1 MKEFSEE
8 KSMEIDIKKELSQ
21 KLSFIRQKYE
31 DEYKMFSRLLN
42 IMMFQLWAAGA
53 YGVFYVIMVWIFVKT
68 AKGNLFHNINTVILL
83 AVFSVILIV
92 LIITPI
98 KMISIAKVFRNKI
111 AELKREADAE
121 TDVYNFLVQS
131 LTEDY
136 SVFPNLSFGYGD
148 IDIIVVGPTG
158 IFVVDVKS
166 NRGVAALNSSDKLNV
181 IDGDKPYKNYRR
193 QVIQETMQLKTHLD
207 GKITF
212 SAFIHSA
219 IVMPNAS
226 VMKDIVL
233 ESSYDK
239 FKIPV
244 LSKQGLLEFIHNQE
258 KISSDRVKEVV
269 KVIENYYKDLTEEGF
284 NTNNG

>member
-1 MKEFSEE
+1 MKEFNEE
-8 KSMEIDIKKELSQ
+8 KSMEIDVKKELSQ
-21 KLSFIRQKYE
+21 KLSFIRKKYE
-31 DEYKMFSRLLN
+31 DEYKMFSRLLG
-42 IMMFQLWAAGA
+42 IMMFQLWSAGA
-53 YGVFYVIMVWIFVKT
+53 YGVFYAVMIWVF
-68 AKGNLFHNINTVILL
+68 AKANLFHNTIFLIWLV
-83 AVFSVILIV
+83 VFSVILIV
-92 LIITPI
+92 LIITPL
-98 KMISIAKVFRNKI
+98 KMISIAKVFRNKT

-136 SVFPNLSFGYGD
+136 SIFPNLSFGYGD
-148 IDIIVVGPTG
+148 IDIIVVGSTG
-158 IFVVDVKS
+158 IFVIDVKS

-181 IDGDKPYKNYRR
+181 IVGDKPHKNYRR
-193 QVIQETMQLKTHLD
+193 QVIQETMQLKSHLD

-219 IVMPNAS
+219 IAMPNAS
-226 VMKDIVL
+226 VMKGIVL
-233 ESSYDK
+233 ESPYDK

-258 KISSDRVKEVV
+258 KISGDRVKEVV

-284 NTNNG
+284 NPDKK

>member
-1 MKEFSEE
+1 MKEFNEE
-8 KSMEIDIKKELSQ
+8 KSNEIDVKKELSQ
-21 KLSFIRQKYE
+21 KLSFIRKKYE

-42 IMMFQLWAAGA
+42 IIMFQIGSAVL
-53 YGVFYVIMVWIFVKT
+53 YGVFYVVITWVFVKT
-68 AKGNLFHNINTVILL
+68 LKGNLFHNTGIIEFLILS
-83 AVFSVILIV
+83 FTIFIV
-92 LIITPI
+92 LFITPLM
-98 KMISIAKVFRNKI
+98 MISIAKVFRNKT
-111 AELKREADAE
+111 AELKRETDAE

-136 SVFPNLSFGYGD
+136 SIFPNLSFGYGD

-166 NRGVAALNSSDKLNV
+166 NRGVATLNSSDKLNV
-181 IDGDKPYKNYRR
+181 LVGDKPHKNYRR
-193 QVIQETMQLKTHLD
+193 QVIQETMQLKSHLD

-212 SAFIHSA
+212 SPFIHSA

-226 VMKDIVL
+226 VMKGIIL

-258 KISSDRVKEVV
+258 KISGDRVKEIV

-284 NTNNG
+284 NTNND

>member
-8 KSMEIDIKKELSQ
+8 KSMEIDVKKELSQ

-31 DEYKMFSRLLN
+31 DEYKMLSRLLN
-42 IMMFQLWAAGA
+42 IMMFQLCSAGA
-53 YGVFYVIMVWIFVKT
+53 YGIFYAVMIWIF
-68 AKGNLFHNINTVILL
+68 AKANLFHNTILL
-83 AVFSVILIV
+83 IWLVVFSVILIV
-92 LIITPI
+92 LIITPL
-98 KMISIAKVFRNKI
+98 KMISIAKVFSNKT

-158 IFVVDVKS
+158 IFVIDVKS
-166 NRGVAALNSSDKLNV
+166 NRGVATLNSSDKLNV
-181 IDGDKPYKNYRR
+181 LVGDKPHKNYRR
-193 QVIQETMQLKTHLD
+193 QVIQETMQLKSHLD

-219 IVMPNAS
+219 IAMPNAS
-226 VMKDIVL
+226 VMKGIVL
-233 ESSYDK
+233 ENPPYDK

-258 KISSDRVKEVV
+258 KISGDKVKEVV

-284 NTNNG
+284 NTNND

>member
-92 LIITPI
+92 LIITPL
-98 KMISIAKVFRNKI
+98 KMISIAKVFRDKT

-136 SVFPNLSFGYGD
+136 SIFPNLSFGYGD
-148 IDIIVVGPTG
+148 IDIIVVGSTG
-158 IFVVDVKS
+158 IFVIDVKS
-166 NRGVAALNSSDKLNV
+166 NRGVATLNSSDKLNV
-181 IDGDKPYKNYRR
+181 IVGDKPHKNYRR
-193 QVIQETMQLKTHLD
+193 QVIQETMQLKSHLD

-219 IVMPNAS
+219 IAMPNAS
-226 VMKDIVL
+226 VMKGIVL
-233 ESSYDK
+233 ESPYDK

-258 KISSDRVKEVV
+258 KISGDRVKEVV

-284 NTNNG
+284 NTNND

>member
-98 KMISIAKVFRNKI
+98 KMISIAKVFRNKT

-136 SVFPNLSFGYGD
+136 SIFPNLSFGYGD
-148 IDIIVVGPTG
+148 IDIIVVGSTG
-158 IFVVDVKS
+158 IFVIDVKS
-166 NRGVAALNSSDKLNV
+166 NRGVVALNSSDKLNV
-181 IDGDKPYKNYRR
+181 IVGDKPHKNYRR
-193 QVIQETMQLKTHLD
+193 QVIQETMQLKSHLD

-219 IVMPNAS
+219 IAMPNAS
-226 VMKDIVL
+226 VMKGIVL
-233 ESSYDK
+233 ESPYDK

-258 KISSDRVKEVV
+258 KISGDKVKEVI
-269 KVIENYYKDLTEEGF
+269 KVIENYYKELTEEGF
-284 NTNNG
+284 NTNND

>member
-1 MKEFSEE
+1 M
-8 KSMEIDIKKELSQ
+8 
-21 KLSFIRQKYE
+21 
-31 DEYKMFSRLLN
+31 
-42 IMMFQLWAAGA
+42 
-53 YGVFYVIMVWIFVKT
+53 
-68 AKGNLFHNINTVILL
+68 
-83 AVFSVILIV
+83 
-92 LIITPI
+92 
-98 KMISIAKVFRNKI
+98 MISIAKVFRNKT

-136 SVFPNLSFGYGD
+136 SIFPNLSFGYGD
-148 IDIIVVGPTG
+148 IDIIVVGSTG
-158 IFVVDVKS
+158 IFVIDVKS

-181 IDGDKPYKNYRR
+181 LVGDKPHKNYRR
-193 QVIQETMQLKTHLD
+193 QVIQETMQLKSHLD

-212 SAFIHSA
+212 SPFIHSA

-226 VMKDIVL
+226 VMKGIIL

-258 KISSDRVKEVV
+258 KISGDRVKEIV

-284 NTNNG
+284 NTNND

>member
-92 LIITPI
+92 LIITPL
-98 KMISIAKVFRNKI
+98 KMISIAKVFRDKT

-136 SVFPNLSFGYGD
+136 SIFPNLSFGYGD
-148 IDIIVVGPTG
+148 IDIIVVGSTG
-158 IFVVDVKS
+158 IFVIDVKS
-166 NRGVAALNSSDKLNV
+166 NRGVATLNSSDKLNV
-181 IDGDKPYKNYRR
+181 IVGDKPHKNYRR
-193 QVIQETMQLKTHLD
+193 QVIQETMQLKSHLD

-219 IVMPNAS
+219 IAMPNAS
-226 VMKDIVL
+226 VMKGIVL
-233 ESSYDK
+233 ESPYDK

-258 KISSDRVKEVV
+258 KISGDRVKEVV

-284 NTNNG
+284 NTKNG

>member
-1 MKEFSEE
+1 MKEFNEE
-8 KSMEIDIKKELSQ
+8 KSMEIDVKKELSQ
-21 KLSFIRQKYE
+21 KLSFIRKKYE
-31 DEYKMFSRLLN
+31 DEYKMFSRLLG
-42 IMMFQLWAAGA
+42 IMMFQLWSAGA
-53 YGVFYVIMVWIFVKT
+53 YGVFYAVMIWVF
-68 AKGNLFHNINTVILL
+68 AKANLFHNTIFLIWLV
-83 AVFSVILIV
+83 VFSVILIV
-92 LIITPI
+92 LIITPL
-98 KMISIAKVFRNKI
+98 KMISIAKVFRDKT

-136 SVFPNLSFGYGD
+136 SIFPNLSFGYGD
-148 IDIIVVGPTG
+148 IDIIVVGSTG
-158 IFVVDVKS
+158 IFVIDVKS

-181 IDGDKPYKNYRR
+181 IVGDKPHKNYRR
-193 QVIQETMQLKTHLD
+193 QVIQETMQLKSHLD

-219 IVMPNAS
+219 IAMPNAS
-226 VMKDIVL
+226 VMKGIIL
-233 ESSYDK
+233 ESPYDK

-258 KISSDRVKEVV
+258 KISGDRVKEVV

-284 NTNNG
+284 NTKNG